1 MNNIENLKLSIDRLS
16 KVVIYKFESY
26 DPEIAID
33 IYNDILQYYKST
45 DNDEFNKYIKY
56 KLDWLNQHSK
66 VDNYY
71 RERIVDMY
79 NKKIT
84 QKN

>member
-1 MNNIENLKLSIDRLS
+1 MNNIENLKLSIDRLC

-45 DNDEFNKYIKY
+45 DNDEFNEYIVY
-56 KLDWLNQHSK
+56 KLNWLNQHSK